1 MEVSVPKKP
10 RRVNDVRLVYDGF
23 MVNFALLGAG
33 RIGAMHAA
41 NLAARSDARLV
52 CVYDPV
58 TSVASAVA
66 GRHGVTAVP
75 DVDAALAADVDAVLI
90 ASSTDTHVSLIV
102 AAATAG
108 KAVLCEKPIDL
119 SLERVE
125 QCWQAV
131 RDTGVPLQIGF
142 NRRYDPTH
150 RRVRDLAASGAIGA
164 IHQVIISSRDPEPPP
179 AAYLRVSGG
188 LFRDMMIHDFD
199 LARFVLGEEPT
210 SITAIGT
217 ALVDPAIGDHGDVDT
232 AMVMMSTASG
242 VQCHINCS
250 RQAAYGYDQRLEVHG
265 SGGMVCSGN
274 RLSDEA
280 RLFTADGA
288 GSPAPLERF
297 FIERYAAAYQAE
309 LADFIGAVG
318 TGREP
323 SVTFADGRRALE
335 LAEAALRSLETGST
349 VPVPGAA
356 ASVSGTVR

>member
-1 MEVSVPKKP
+1 
-10 RRVNDVRLVYDGF
+10 

-41 NLAARSDARLV
+41 NLATRSDARLV

-58 TSVASAVA
+58 ASVAAAVA
-66 GRHGVTAVP
+66 ARHGAAAVP
-75 DVDAALAADVDAVLI
+75 DVDAALSAGVDAVLI

-102 AAATAG
+102 AAANAG

-131 RDTGVPLQIGF
+131 RDSGVPIQIGF
-142 NRRYDPTH
+142 NRRFDPTH
-150 RRVRDLAASGAIGA
+150 CRVCDLATSGAIGV

-210 SITAIGT
+210 SITAIGS
-217 ALVDPAIGDHGDVDT
+217 ALVDPAIGELDDVDT

-265 SGGMVCSGN
+265 SLGMVCSGN
-274 RLSDEA
+274 RLDDEA
-280 RLFTADGA
+280 RLFTAAGA
-288 GSPAPLERF
+288 GTPAPLKRF

-309 LADFIGAVG
+309 LADFIDAVG

-356 ASVSGTVR
+356 GSVSGAVQ